1 MLTLAAFLYRLGFG
15 LALGMAVTSPRHVT
29 GGYYKNHSLVLV
41 AAGLLS
47 LLSTWGIDGAAP
59 LFVPILATILSY
71 LAFVSW
77 WAEKAGPGLLLLAL
91 AAAAFLYGAVETPV
105 VAPASSDLS
114 GVAIHGLDS
123 LSSGLLIGSA
133 LAAMLLGHWY
143 LNAPG
148 MRLAPL
154 NRLVILLAGAAVL
167 RGLLA
172 AVMLVWY
179 GGPPGDHLML
189 VLLAIRW
196 LFGLLGILG
205 LAWMTRQTLRIPNTQ
220 SATGILYVCVI
231 GVFLGELASLLL
243 LKSTNGGLL

>member
-15 LALGMAVTSPRHVT
+15 LALGMALTSPRQVT

-41 AAGLLS
+41 AAGLLA
-47 LLSTWGIDGAAP
+47 LLATWGVEGAAP
-59 LFVPILATILSY
+59 LYVPIAAAVLSY

-77 WAEKAGPGLLLLAL
+77 WAERAGPGLLLLGL
-91 AAAAFLYGAVETPV
+91 AAAAFLYGAVATSLV
-105 VAPASSDLS
+105 PAD
-114 GVAIHGLDS
+114 
-123 LSSGLLIGSA
+123 SSGAIDVAVRWLDPLSAGMLLGSA

-154 NRLVILLAGAAVL
+154 HRLVLFLAGAALL
-167 RGLLA
+167 RAGLA
-172 AVMLVWY
+172 AAMLARH
-179 GGPPGDHLML
+179 GGPPSDQLLL

-196 LFGLLGILG
+196 LFGLLGILV

-243 LKSTNGGLL
+243 LKSTGGGLL